1 MLFPSL
7 PSNLHRVQWQSPLL
21 LVFFPSPSR
30 LCRLFSL
37 LNRRPSLSPSA
48 SSSSSSSSLSLN
60 SHAARIG
67 PLGLRCL
74 STGRRKRNK
83 KPKSETAQKETYKD
97 LHPANELRVPSP
109 ASLLDDYFRSDRLR
123 ILVEAHQRLNKSQQ
137 RPALQSRHRKPKT
150 FREPTEQELELE
162 EKREQAR
169 RKRLLNLIGNK
180 LASLNISVI
189 PVKMP
194 APKRKAE
201 TETKYYA
208 VRAGV
213 KPGVYTNWTLCQQQI
228 TGFKGAVFKSFT
240 NYEDASAFAAG
251 RPLASDKSNTTPTKF
266 YGVAVGRTPGVYT
279 DWSIAQQEVV
289 GWKNPKY
296 KKFETRAEAE
306 EFVRQWSG
314 KPAAQA
320 VKVPQVDETDD
331 LEVIAIEPSPKNSS
345 RKARKTGAT
354 QTAREAQEVQY
365 ASKPVIIYTDGSA
378 RGNGKVGAV
387 AGVGVYF
394 CGGFRENISERL
406 QGPVQT
412 NQRAELTAVLRAL
425 ESIPDTQNCELRTDS
440 QYTINCV
447 TSWYKNWMK
456 NGWRN
461 SKGEDVS
468 NQDLIVAIRKKIDTR
483 DGRDAETKFV
493 WVKGHGTDEG
503 NIAAD
508 LLAVEGAKKFF

>member
-1 MLFPSL
+1 
-7 PSNLHRVQWQSPLL
+7 
-21 LVFFPSPSR
+21 
-30 LCRLFSL
+30 
-37 LNRRPSLSPSA
+37 
-48 SSSSSSSSLSLN
+48 
-60 SHAARIG
+60 
-67 PLGLRCL
+67 
-74 STGRRKRNK
+74 
-83 KPKSETAQKETYKD
+83 
-97 LHPANELRVPSP
+97 
-109 ASLLDDYFRSDRLR
+109 
-123 ILVEAHQRLNKSQQ
+123 
-137 RPALQSRHRKPKT
+137 
-150 FREPTEQELELE
+150 
-162 EKREQAR
+162 
-169 RKRLLNLIGNK
+169 
-180 LASLNISVI
+180 
-189 PVKMP
+189 MP
-194 APKRKAE
+194 APKRKME
-201 TETKYYA
+201 PETKYYA

-228 TGFKGAVFKSFT
+228 TGFKGAQFKSFT
-240 NYEDASAFAAG
+240 SYEEASAFAAG
-251 RPLASDKSNTTPTKF
+251 RPVASATSSTSPTKF

-314 KPAAQA
+314 KPSSKA

-331 LEVIAIEPSPKNSS
+331 LQVIAIEAPAKSS
-345 RKARKTGAT
+345 RKARKTSAT
-354 QTAREAQEVQY
+354 QTAHEAQEALD

-378 RGNGKVGAV
+378 RGNGKVGAM

-468 NQDLIVAIRKKIDTR
+468 NQDLVVAIRKKIDAR
-483 DGRDAETKFV
+483 DGRAAETKFV

-508 LLAVEGAKKFF
+508 MLAVQGATKMF